1 MKERGAY
8 IIHNIHLSANNQMIH
23 VLMKIAYY
31 GFVQIR
37 HIERKS
43 QHQSIDRLQFQKMLR
58 L

>member
-1 MKERGAY
+1 
-8 IIHNIHLSANNQMIH
+8 MIH

-43 QHQSIDRLQFQKMLR
+43 QHQSIDRLQLQKMLR
-58 L
+58 NSELSTHMHTFRHKGYS